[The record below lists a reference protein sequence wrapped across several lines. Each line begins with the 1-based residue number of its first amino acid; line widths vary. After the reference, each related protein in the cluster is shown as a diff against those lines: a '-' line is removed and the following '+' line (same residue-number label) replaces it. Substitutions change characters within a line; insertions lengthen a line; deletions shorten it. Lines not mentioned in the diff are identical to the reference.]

1 MLTLLKFMRSG
12 IKMCIK
18 STNRQKQD
26 FTTDTEKETEFR

>member
-1 MLTLLKFMRSG
+1 MRFG
-12 IKMCIK
+12 KKMSIK